1 MSKDTGPIRI
11 VSQERRREILAM
23 QPTTAVHSDLYDRM
37 PFAGVVEVVP
47 AVTNAARATA
57 TLPSGA
63 IRVLAWNAARC
74 TDVDS
79 FARFIGAA
87 RADIVLLTEMDWG
100 MARSGQIR
108 TAQELATRLSLGY
121 AFAVEFLELGLG
133 DEREKAAHAGTVN
146 EVGYHGAAIL
156 SSRPVS
162 DARRIP
168 LETSGGWFDGA
179 RGQRRVGGRMA
190 LSLVAA
196 VGGNEIVFCSLHLES
211 ESEPSERAREMRV
224 LFDELDAAYPGR
236 PVVIGG
242 DLNTFSVSKTEL
254 DDPAALRARAKEDP
268 VRFADP
274 VRYEPLFA
282 LAEERGYEWKL
293 SNVPGTPTHHEQE
306 SPTRTGT
313 MKLDWFLTRGVQV
326 RTPSILP
333 ALDDVAKARL
343 SDHDAIIVTVAGPSL
358 EGGRVTT

>member
-23 QPTTAVHSDLYDRM
+23 QPTAAVHGELYDRM
-37 PFAGVVEVVP
+37 PFAEVVEVVP
-47 AVTNAARATA
+47 AVVNAARATA
-57 TLPSGA
+57 TLPSGSV
-63 IRVLAWNAARC
+63 RVLAWNAARC

-87 RADIVLLTEMDWG
+87 GADLVLLTEMDWG
-100 MARSGQIR
+100 MARSGQIH
-108 TAQELATRLSLGY
+108 TARELATRLSLGY

-133 DEREKAAHAGTVN
+133 DEREKAAYGGAVN
-146 EVGYHGAAIL
+146 EAGYHGAAIL
-156 SSRPVS
+156 SSLPLS
-162 DARRIP
+162 EARRIP
-168 LETSGGWFDGA
+168 LEKSGGWFDGA

-190 LSLVAA
+190 LSLVAT
-196 VGGNEIVFCSLHLES
+196 VGGNEVVFCSLHLES
-211 ESEPSERAREMRV
+211 ESEPAERTRELRV
-224 LFDELDAAYPGR
+224 LFDQLDAAYPGR

-242 DLNTFSVSKTEL
+242 DLNTFSVSKTDL
-254 DDPAALRARAKEDP
+254 DDPAVLRGKATEDP

-274 VRYEPLFA
+274 VRYEPLFV

-293 SNVPGTPTHHEQE
+293 SNVPGIPTHHEQE

-313 MKLDWFLTRGVQV
+313 MKLDWFLTRGV
-326 RTPSILP
+326 RILSPSILP
-333 ALDDVAKARL
+333 ALDDATKARL

-358 EGGRVTT
+358 GEPRVT